1 MIEKRPPGKAWRT
14 ADRPCRPFFST
25 YFDQSVQKGFFMTT
39 LTNKIAFVTGGS
51 RGIGAAIVRRL
62 SKEGA
67 SVVFT
72 YASSAE
78 RAQALADELNAAG
91 ASVSAVRADSADP
104 HALQAAFAAAADRFG
119 RIDILVNSAGILV
132 HKPLGDTTLDDYDR
146 IAAINVRALFVA
158 TQAVTPHMGASGRIV
173 NIGSM
178 VADRAGG
185 PGGTLYAMSKAAVAG
200 MTRGLAR
207 DLGPAG
213 ITVNNV
219 QPGPTETEIV
229 SDESVRAYLR
239 TQIPIGRMGQDS
251 EIASLVAY
259 LAGPEA
265 AYINGAAL
273 TIDGGFVA

>member
-1 MIEKRPPGKAWRT
+1 MN
-14 ADRPCRPFFST
+14 
-25 YFDQSVQKGFFMTT
+25 T
-39 LTNKIAFVTGGS
+39 LNGKIAFVTGGS

-67 SVVFT
+67 TVAFT

-78 RAQALADELNAAG
+78 RADALEAEIESAGGRALAI
-91 ASVSAVRADSADP
+91 RADSADP
-104 HALQAAFAAAADRFG
+104 RAVVESVADAVQAFG
-119 RIDILVNSAGILV
+119 RIDILVNNAGILV
-132 HKPLGDTTLDDYDR
+132 HKALADTTLDDFER
-146 IAAINVRALFVA
+146 IMAVNVRAQFVA
-158 TQAVTPHMGASGRIV
+158 IQAAQGHMGEGGRIV

-185 PGGTLYAMSKAAVAG
+185 PGIALYAMSKAAVAA

-207 DLGPAG
+207 DLGPRG

-229 SDESVRAYLR
+229 ADEAVRAALR
-239 TQIPIGRMGQDS
+239 TMIPLGRMGRDS
-251 EIASLVAY
+251 EIAGLVAW
-259 LAGPEA
+259 LAGPES
-265 AYINGAAL
+265 AYVNGASL

>member
-1 MIEKRPPGKAWRT
+1 MA
-14 ADRPCRPFFST
+14 
-25 YFDQSVQKGFFMTT
+25 T

-62 SKEGA
+62 SSEGA
-67 SVVFT
+67 RVAFT
-72 YASSAE
+72 YMNSE
-78 RAQALADELNAAG
+78 QRAHALVEDLQQAG
-91 ASVSAVRADSADP
+91 AAITALRADSANP
-104 HALQAAFAAAADRFG
+104 QELQAAVKAAVEQFG
-119 RIDILVNSAGILV
+119 RIDILVNSAGILL
-132 HKPLGDTTLDDYDR
+132 HKPLADTTLDEFDR
-146 IAAINVRALFVA
+146 ISSVNVRALFVA
-158 TQAVTPHMGASGRIV
+158 TQAVVPHMSPGGRIV

-185 PGGTLYAMSKAAVAG
+185 PGSTLYAMTKAAVAG
-200 MTRGLAR
+200 LTRGLAR
-207 DLGPAG
+207 DLGPSG

-229 SDESVRAYLR
+229 SDESVRAWLR
-239 TQIPIGRMGQDS
+239 SQIPVGRMGQDS

-265 AYINGAAL
+265 AFINGAAL

>member
-1 MIEKRPPGKAWRT
+1 MN
-14 ADRPCRPFFST
+14 
-25 YFDQSVQKGFFMTT
+25 T
-39 LTNKIAFVTGGS
+39 LNGKIAFVTGGS

-67 SVVFT
+67 IVAFT

-78 RAQALADELNAAG
+78 RAHALEAEIESAGGRALAI
-91 ASVSAVRADSADP
+91 RADSADP
-104 HALQAAFAAAADRFG
+104 RAVEGSVADAVQAFG
-119 RIDILVNSAGILV
+119 RIDILVNNAGILV
-132 HKPLGDTTLDDYDR
+132 HKALADTTLDDFER
-146 IAAINVRALFVA
+146 IMAVNVRAQFVA
-158 TQAVTPHMGASGRIV
+158 IQAAQGHMGEGGRIV

-185 PGGTLYAMSKAAVAG
+185 PGIALYAMSKAAVAA

-207 DLGPAG
+207 DLGPRG

-229 SDESVRAYLR
+229 ADEAVRAALR
-239 TQIPIGRMGQDS
+239 TMIPVGRMGRDS
-251 EIASLVAY
+251 EIAGLVAW
-259 LAGPEA
+259 LAGPES
-265 AYINGAAL
+265 AYVNGASL